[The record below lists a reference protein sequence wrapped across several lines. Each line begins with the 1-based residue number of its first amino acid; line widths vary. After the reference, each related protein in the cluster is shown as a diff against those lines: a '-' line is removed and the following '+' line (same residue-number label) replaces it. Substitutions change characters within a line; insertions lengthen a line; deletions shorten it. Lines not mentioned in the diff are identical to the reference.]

1 MGTYFGSALSTLSLI
16 FAMWVGWRMTTTA
29 AVVVGIFA
37 SALTY
42 LAVDRPP
49 QRYGATDGSEGML
62 RAIWTAVRY
71 VKRNWR
77 LTVLYGST
85 SLRMT
90 ATVSLWTY
98 LPSYYARAFP
108 RNEVAFSLVYASAT
122 LVCGALS
129 SSVGGAICDTWA
141 KTESGAHGFLPAI
154 GAVLSIA
161 PTAAL
166 FYLPN
171 FGASVGCLL
180 VVILLSECWL
190 GPCMGLL
197 VKDVPPHMMGTQ
209 VALLLVCNQLV
220 ASLGPW
226 AISLADDGSADI
238 RRPILSVVATCCAA
252 SGVAFAFL
260 GFLHHGEEK
269 SQAAA
274 PPINA
279 NRNNGTSANAL
290 PPPKA
295 YDADADRLR
304 NGGDL
309 ASTETAALLANKA
322 DPPNR
327 VAL

>member
-1 MGTYFGSALSTLSLI
+1 
-16 FAMWVGWRMTTTA
+16 
-29 AVVVGIFA
+29 
-37 SALTY
+37 
-42 LAVDRPP
+42 
-49 QRYGATDGSEGML
+49 
-62 RAIWTAVRY
+62 
-71 VKRNWR
+71 
-77 LTVLYGST
+77 
-85 SLRMT
+85 
-90 ATVSLWTY
+90 
-98 LPSYYARAFP
+98 
-108 RNEVAFSLVYASAT
+108 
-122 LVCGALS
+122 
-129 SSVGGAICDTWA
+129 
-141 KTESGAHGFLPAI
+141 
-154 GAVLSIA
+154 
-161 PTAAL
+161 
-166 FYLPN
+166 
-171 FGASVGCLL
+171 
-180 VVILLSECWL
+180 
-190 GPCMGLL
+190 MGLL

-279 NRNNGTSANAL
+279 NRNDGTSANAL